1 MNHVTTLDRVVVI
14 RDKKETTTSSGLII
28 PDLDPLVRTDTGLVV
43 ATGPG
48 RTTKKNV
55 VVEVT
60 VAVGDRIMFDSGA
73 GINIRTNGEDL
84 VVLKEDEIIGVLE
97 DE

>member
-73 GINIRTNGEDL
+73 GINIRTDGEDL

-97 DE
+97 NE

>member
-14 RDKKETTTSSGLII
+14 RDKKETPTSSGLII

-73 GINIRTNGEDL
+73 GINIRTDGEDL

-97 DE
+97 NE